1 MPLDAGNR
9 ELVTK
14 SGSQFLRHDL
24 LQHLDGDRQAA
35 LLRLAYQQM
44 NVFGHDHIAEDTQ
57 IIPAAHPLQC
67 LLEDATR
74 LRAAQ
79 QRSPAITTE
88 GDEV

>member
-1 MPLDAGNR
+1 
-9 ELVTK
+9 
-14 SGSQFLRHDL
+14 
-24 LQHLDGDRQAA
+24 
-35 LLRLAYQQM
+35 M
-44 NVFGHDHIAEDTQ
+44 NVFRHHHIAEDTQ